1 MVSSH
6 ILHDIE
12 TMTQEIVL
20 ISGGR
25 EAFPV
30 EELSSPDD
38 NLEAV
43 FHYLVERAM
52 KHANWAGVA
61 PS

>member
-43 FHYLVERAM
+43 FHYLVE
-52 KHANWAGVA
+52 
-61 PS
+61 P